1 MEPATNTS
9 REPQEAVLA
18 SAERALDL
26 SHLSGAERRVLSL
39 ALTGLSV
46 REITDR
52 LVLSEATV
60 RGHLG
65 RIYGKLGV
73 TGRVDLLA
81 RVAAE
86 AARDD
91 PPPERD
97 EDDPDLTPPSELP
110 LVLALVGGLA
120 VVVLLSL
127 LVPLAMLVTGHALLF
142 GGWRLRQSRRTSAVG
157 FAALWILL
165 VGIVLSVF
173 GLVVL
178 LGILALSAAGAGA
191 EGAP

>member
-1 MEPATNTS
+1 MEAGTGTPD
-9 REPQEAVLA
+9 EPRDAVLA

-26 SHLSGAERRVLSL
+26 SRLSGAERRVLSL

-46 REITDR
+46 REIADR
-52 LVLSEATV
+52 LVLSEPTV

-91 PPPERD
+91 PPPDRD
-97 EDDPDLTPPSELP
+97 EDDPDLTPRSELP
-110 LVLALVGGLA
+110 LVLVLVGGLA
-120 VVVLLSL
+120 VVVLLSVL
-127 LVPLAMLVTGHALLF
+127 YPPAMIVTGPALVF
-142 GGWRLRQSRRTSAVG
+142 AGWRLRRSRPTSAVG

-173 GLVVL
+173 VL
-178 LGILALSAAGAGA
+178 GFLLLLLLTVAVT
-191 EGAP
+191 PVTQ

>member
-1 MEPATNTS
+1 MEPRADAPD
-9 REPQEAVLA
+9 EPRDAVLA
-18 SAERALDL
+18 SAERSLDL
-26 SHLSGAERRVLSL
+26 SRLSGAERRVLSL

-46 REITDR
+46 REITER
-52 LVLSEATV
+52 LVLSEPTV

-97 EDDPDLTPPSELP
+97 EDDPDLTPRSELP
-110 LVLALVGGLA
+110 LVLVLVGGLA
-120 VVVLLSL
+120 VVVLLS
-127 LVPLAMLVTGHALLF
+127 VVYPPAMLVTGPALIF
-142 GGWRLRQSRRTSAVG
+142 AGWRLRRSRSTSAVG

-165 VGIVLSVF
+165 VGLVLSVF
-173 GLVVL
+173 VLGLL
-178 LGILALSAAGAGA
+178 LLLLLTVAVT
-191 EGAP
+191 PVTQ